1 MPGTASATQDTST
14 DDLHEVYRILRDEMT
29 RVMHWRRVIRA
40 RIDLSVTAVLLPDRL
55 GTETAGV
62 LPPECTQL
70 LPDHDELARVAR
82 GTSTPSE
89 VLSLAS
95 LRALERRLTAY
106 TDTVRRNL
114 EYTTE
119 RLVFRAGRDP
129 NQRVCTLRPHHEAE

>member
-1 MPGTASATQDTST
+1 MSGPANATQDTST

-55 GTETAGV
+55 GTETTGV
-62 LPPECTQL
+62 LPPECAQL

-82 GTSTPSE
+82 GTATPSE

-106 TDTVRRNL
+106 TDTIRRNL

-119 RLVFRAGRDP
+119 RLVLRAGHEP
-129 NQRVCTLRPHHEAE
+129 NQRVCTLRAHHEAE